1 MTSLYF
7 RYRDSNSQSMNE
19 MVNVAVE
26 SLILRKVLSK
36 FEDFLE
42 LTSSLSRLQCSKCFY
57 ISYLGNNETRNCL
70 RCSFKELHDF
80 PKKKQ
85 AGFIQNSCTTILE
98 KVSYLDRGGSTC
110 LHGRLNWK
118 KIPVY
123 RYIKRIKVLRIKT
136 AKRPGLYGCL
146 LQRRRLA
153 SPEDFVGSKT
163 SS

>member
-1 MTSLYF
+1 MHETEINEFDWYLRDHLFRQSSKGRQQFKKESLASEMTSLYF

-80 PKKKQ
+80 PKKK
-85 AGFIQNSCTTILE
+85 
-98 KVSYLDRGGSTC
+98 
-110 LHGRLNWK
+110 
-118 KIPVY
+118 
-123 RYIKRIKVLRIKT
+123 
-136 AKRPGLYGCL
+136 
-146 LQRRRLA
+146 
-153 SPEDFVGSKT
+153 
-163 SS
+163 